1 VIPAPSAGRLTVP
14 LRGQPLLPGEI
25 YLNVI
30 ATQLVKRGGRDAPD
44 KLHSN
49 VLSIQAS
56 LIQEGE
62 KLVVNDRAE
71 AWLRQRTSHW
81 RDWPA
86 DRLLSWKRQR
96 GSRISVV
103 IPARDEEATVGDVVG
118 ALQDELVIGV
128 PLIDELVVMD
138 SDSVDATA
146 TVAERAG
153 AQVYRCQDVAADL
166 GAHPGKGEALW
177 KSLLVTT
184 GDIIVFVD
192 ADLTLWGSHFVTGL
206 LGPLLCPAG
215 GEALLVKAC
224 YDRTVGDTPDGG
236 TVGGGRVTELVA
248 RPLLNL
254 WWPELAGVAQPL
266 SGEWAAR
273 RSLLEELALPVGYG
287 VEIAVLIDTARR
299 HGIDAI
305 AQVDLGARGHSHQA
319 DADLAVMA
327 AEIMLVTERR
337 RLGTW
342 EAGLTEKPELVQFTR
357 SEGELRPR
365 HRTVPY
371 AERPPVSSL
380 LGGTGLS
387 EAELA
392 GRDG

>member
-1 VIPAPSAGRLTVP
+1 LIEEGR
-14 LRGQPLLPGEI
+14 R
-25 YLNVI
+25 
-30 ATQLVKRGGRDAPD
+30 
-44 KLHSN
+44 
-49 VLSIQAS
+49 
-56 LIQEGE
+56 
-62 KLVVNDRAE
+62 LVVNDRAE
-71 AWLRQRTSHW
+71 AWLRRRTSHW

-96 GSRISVV
+96 GSQISVV

-118 ALQDELVIGV
+118 ALRDELMIGV

-146 TVAERAG
+146 AVAERAG
-153 AQVYRCQDVAADL
+153 AQVYRCRDVAPDL

-184 GDIIVFVD
+184 GDILVFVD

-206 LGPLLCPAG
+206 LGPLLSPF
-215 GEALLVKAC
+215 GEETLLVKAC
-224 YDRTVGDTPDGG
+224 YDRAVGDTPDGG

-266 SGEWAAR
+266 SGEWAAH
-273 RSLLEELALPVGYG
+273 RSLLAELALPVGYG

-305 AQVDLGARGHSHQA
+305 AQVDLGERGHSHQA

-327 AEIMLVTERR
+327 AELMLVTERR
-337 RLGTW
+337 RRGAW
-342 EAGLTEKPELVQFTR
+342 EASLTGNPELVQFTR
-357 SEGELRPR
+357 AEGELRPR
-365 HRTVPY
+365 HRAVPY
-371 AERPPVSSL
+371 AERPPVRSL
-380 LGGTGLS
+380 LAGTGLS
-387 EAELA
+387 AADLA